1 MEKSAA
7 HSYPVLMV
15 ELNRKLMIT
24 QEAVMRKIYM
34 DHNSTTPVHPAV
46 LDAMLS
52 YYKETYGNASSVH
65 AFGREARAAIEEA
78 REKIA
83 EFIGAQPTEII
94 FTSGGTESDN
104 FSIIGVASENS
115 KKGKHIIT
123 SAIEHPAVLNTCKHL
138 ETHGFQ
144 VDYLGVDRYGMV
156 NPEDLKKAIRDD
168 TILITI
174 MFANN
179 EIGAIEPVQEI
190 GEIAKEKGVVFHT
203 DAVQAL
209 GKIPIN
215 VDELGI
221 DLMSVSAH
229 KIYGPK
235 GAGVLYMRRGTKVE
249 PLIRGGHHERNRRGG
264 TENVPGIVGFG
275 KAVEIAAADM
285 EEEGKRE
292 WNLTERLKA
301 GLQDRLEHVYAN
313 SHPTQRLPGTMNLS
327 FVFLEGESI
336 LLNLDMKG
344 VAVST
349 GSACTSGSLE
359 PSHVLLALGLPPA
372 TAQGAIRFSLGRDNT
387 DADVDYVLD
396 ELPPIIERLRA
407 MSPLYADKASA
418 RKH

>member
-1 MEKSAA
+1 MK
-7 HSYPVLMV
+7 
-15 ELNRKLMIT
+15 R
-24 QEAVMRKIYM
+24 IYM

-46 LDAMLS
+46 LDAILP
-52 YYKETYGNASSVH
+52 YYKGTFGNASSVH
-65 AFGREARAAIEEA
+65 KFGREARVAMEEV
-78 REKIA
+78 RERIA
-83 EFIGAQPTEII
+83 EFIGAQPREII

-138 ETHGFQ
+138 ETHGFE
-144 VDYLGVDRYGMV
+144 VDYLGVDRYGMI
-156 NPEDLKKAIRDD
+156 NLEELRKTIRDD
-168 TILITI
+168 TILLTI

-179 EIGAIEPVQEI
+179 EIGTIEPVREI
-190 GEIAKEKGVVFHT
+190 GEIAKEKGVIFHT

-209 GKIPIN
+209 GKVPIN

-221 DLMSVSAH
+221 DLMAASAH

-235 GAGVLYMRRGTKVE
+235 GIGILYMRRGIKVE
-249 PLIRGGHHERNRRGG
+249 PLVRGGHHERNRRGG
-264 TENVPGIVGFG
+264 TENVAGIVGFG
-275 KAVEIAAADM
+275 KAIEIAAADM

-292 WNLTERLKA
+292 WGLTEKLKA
-301 GLQDRLEHVYAN
+301 GFQDRVEYVYAN

-327 FVFLEGESI
+327 FEFLEGESI

-359 PSHVLLALGLPPA
+359 ASHVLLALGLPPA

-387 DADVDYVLD
+387 EADVDYVLE
-396 ELPPIIERLRA
+396 ELPPIIQRLRA
-407 MSPLYADKASA
+407 MSPLYADRMKSKA
-418 RKH
+418 KL